1 MEPLTVRAELR
12 PDPFHTFLVS
22 HSRLFEDVI
31 AVHSAA
37 VVCRF
42 AEQAHSRETTHKKL
56 EKR

>member
-31 AVHSAA
+31 AVHSAV

-42 AEQAHSRETTHKKL
+42 AEQAHSRETAHK
-56 EKR
+56 ES